1 MITGW
6 QVGGVGGVYVP
17 GQIPGTYGPA
27 PSGSQIAYT
36 GPGSGSV
43 ISQDVGPVTP
53 GGIYTLSVEVGQRL
67 DFPLFDYRLLLG
79 FGGHDLATTT
89 VFRRRFEPGRNPGTR
104 HLFSRD
110 GNGRCAGR
118 GERQPPGVPE
128 RRQLGRLRQR
138 PARPGGTASAFFSPS
153 RSPPPFGDR
162 AVRLTLVRRR
172 RL

>member
-1 MITGW
+1 VITGW
-6 QVGGVGGVYVP
+6 QVGGVGGVFVP

-43 ISQDVGPVTP
+43 ISQDVGPVIP

-89 VFRRRFEPGRNPGTR
+89 VFADASNPAGTPAPGTYSLAR
-104 HLFSRD
+104 VTGVAPAGASGNVLVFLSGGNSGAFGTSGQAGWDSVSLFI
-110 GNGRCAGR
+110 
-118 GERQPPGVPE
+118 PE
-128 RRQLGRLRQR
+128 
-138 PARPGGTASAFFSPS
+138 PFSATILATGL
-153 RSPPPFGDR
+153 FG
-162 AVRLTLVRRR
+162 LTLVRRR